1 MTIPLS
7 QRDTRADDRD
17 TPTKDRDKHVNQR
30 DTRINDRDTR
40 IDVLRALALLTI
52 FVDHVPGTIF
62 ENLTYKNIGFSD
74 AAEAFVLISGI
85 SVALAYGSKFKPGG
99 RLLATLK
106 MWRRAGVLYVT
117 HIVITMAVIALFC
130 ATAVFAHRPELLKMI
145 NIEPLMKNTPEVLLG
160 IVTLG
165 HQLGYNN
172 ILPVYAALLLAAPA
186 FVLLVSCRPV
196 AALTVS
202 GLLWLVAGIWQI
214 APPNY
219 PEPGLWFLNPL
230 SWQFLFN
237 IGLAAM
243 LHVKRGGTIPV
254 NRWLVGF
261 AGVYV
266 AGAAIWVHSP
276 LWGHITWF
284 NLPVVIGGFDKTFL
298 SLPRLLHILAVSY
311 LIVALPAVSN
321 LFRAKPDNPLAI
333 LGKRSLPVFIA
344 GTLIAMVAQVLKLIN
359 PGGLAFDTLLIAA
372 GIAMQF
378 ALALYLEWFA
388 GLGPAR
394 AKPARG
400 ESARAAF
407 GAQPVPA
414 RIGGY

>member
-1 MTIPLS
+1 MTIPVS
-7 QRDTRADDRD
+7 Q
-17 TPTKDRDKHVNQR
+17 
-30 DTRINDRDTR
+30 RDTR

-52 FVDHVPGTIF
+52 FVDHVPGTVF
-62 ENLTYKNIGFSD
+62 ENLTYKNLGFSD

-85 SVALAYGSKFKPGG
+85 SVALAYGTKFKPGG

-117 HIVITMAVIALFC
+117 HIVITMLVIALFS
-130 ATAVFAHRPELLKMI
+130 ATAVFAHRPELLEMI
-145 NIEPLMKNTPEVLLG
+145 NIEPLMKDTPEVLFG

-186 FVLLVSCRPV
+186 FVLFVSYRPV

-243 LHVKRGGTIPV
+243 LHIKRGGTIPV

-266 AGAAIWVHSP
+266 VGAAIWVHSP
-276 LWGHITWF
+276 LWGQITWF

-333 LGKRSLPVFIA
+333 LGKRSLPVFVA
-344 GTLIAMVAQVLKLIN
+344 GTLIAMAAQVLRLIN
-359 PGGLAFDTLLIAA
+359 PGGLAYDTLLIAA

-378 ALALYLEWFA
+378 ALALYLEWLA
-388 GLGPAR
+388 GFGPTRIKPAR
-394 AKPARG
+394 AEPARAG
-400 ESARAAF
+400 FAA
-407 GAQPVPA
+407 PPMPA
-414 RIGGY
+414 PIGGY